1 MVTNGG
7 TGQPTLDLIDLD
19 NLLEKLCSLK
29 VKTHISVIQKWLW
42 WNISDAICV
51 FVNVSLIVRLRTQ
64 GFLFLN
70 TGKGIKVETGSKE
83 EGLLTTNSS
92 AYFVRGAWNIWQE
105 LAARN
110 V

>member
-29 VKTHISVIQKWLW
+29 VNTHISVIQKWLW
-42 WNISDAICV
+42 WNISDATCV
-51 FVNVSLIVRLRTQ
+51 FVNVSLVRLRSQ
-64 GFLFLN
+64 DFPFLN
-70 TGKGIKVETGSKE
+70 TGKDIKVETGSKE

-92 AYFVRGAWNIWQE
+92 AYFVWGTWNIWQE